1 MIIDISI
8 ILFINIKLAFPL
20 QVVDLLVTMGEDV
33 DGKGQDG
40 STPLRCAVQVFF
52 FGTAITGSRQF
63 VMNTAIFFQEG
74 HTSVVKILLDKGASL
89 TDKVTD
95 EFHELKSYRSK
106 FQDEDG
112 LTVLHCAA
120 GEGHGTIVSTLL
132 ASAPWLAN
140 EQTRW

>member
-1 MIIDISI
+1 MIIDFSI
-8 ILFINIKLAFPL
+8 IPLTNIKPAFPL

-52 FGTAITGSRQF
+52 LGTAITGSRQF
-63 VMNTAIFFQEG
+63 VMNIFFQEG

-95 EFHELKSYRSK
+95 EPKFHE
-106 FQDEDG
+106 
-112 LTVLHCAA
+112 
-120 GEGHGTIVSTLL
+120 
-132 ASAPWLAN
+132 
-140 EQTRW
+140 